1 MLDPDEAHARRPP
14 LRACG
19 RQGFGR
25 KRSLRAGTGLGSE
38 LEGIE
43 DSAVLELAFA
53 ESRVLVTA
61 NVSDFEP
68 LLRERAEEGRSHA
81 GVVLV
86 PSSVPNEAFGVLIRG
101 IRKTLGDFSQEDWT
115 NRVEW
120 LRR

>member
-1 MLDPDEAHARRPP
+1 MKLMLDAH
-14 LRACG
+14 LSGRAVG
-19 RQGFGR
+19 KALAEGGHEV
-25 KRSLRAGTGLGSE
+25 RALDSESE
-38 LEGIE
+38 LEGME
-43 DSAVLELAFA
+43 DPAVLELASA

-68 LLRERAEEGRSHA
+68 LLKEWAEEGRSHA
-81 GVVLV
+81 GVILV

-101 IRKTLGDFSQEDWT
+101 IRKTLGVLSREDWA